1 MRKFLNPD
9 SPLMIF
15 LSNLTDIIVLNV
27 LCFICCLPVITIGPS
42 VTAMHYI
49 TLKIARDEEIYVLR
63 DYFKAFKENFKQSII
78 AWMVFLVITAV
89 FFVDYLILKDMGL
102 ENTKVFLMI
111 IGAIYLLVCF
121 TMMYVF
127 PLMARFENS
136 LKQTVKNAFFMS
148 ILHIFKTVIMAVIY
162 TIPFVL
168 LPLHYN
174 VLMVFLLVGL
184 SGPAYFN
191 SFIWKSIFKKYEPE
205 EIIEDELLSEEE
217 FHIAEE

>member
-89 FFVDYLILKDMGL
+89 FFLDYVILKDMGL
-102 ENTKVFLMI
+102 ENTNL
-111 IGAIYLLVCF
+111 
-121 TMMYVF
+121 
-127 PLMARFENS
+127 
-136 LKQTVKNAFFMS
+136 
-148 ILHIFKTVIMAVIY
+148 
-162 TIPFVL
+162 
-168 LPLHYN
+168 
-174 VLMVFLLVGL
+174 
-184 SGPAYFN
+184 YF
-191 SFIWKSIFKKYEPE
+191 
-205 EIIEDELLSEEE
+205 
-217 FHIAEE
+217 

>member
-89 FFVDYLILKDMGL
+89 FFVVYLILKDMGL

-127 PLMARFENS
+127 PLVARFENS

-162 TIPFVL
+162 AIPFVL

-205 EIIEDELLSEEE
+205 KVEEE
-217 FHIAEE
+217 ITSDMDFQIPEE

>member
-63 DYFKAFKENFKQSII
+63 DYFIAFKENFKQSII

-162 TIPFVL
+162 AIPFVL

-205 EIIEDELLSEEE
+205 KVEEE
-217 FHIAEE
+217 ITSDMDFQIPEE

>member
-1 MRKFLNPD
+1 MRRFLNLD

-15 LSNLTDIIVLNV
+15 LSNLTDIVVLNV
-27 LCFICCLPVITIGPS
+27 LCFICCIPIITIGPS
-42 VTAMHYI
+42 VTAMHYV
-49 TLKIARDEEIYVLR
+49 TLKIVRDEEIYVLR
-63 DYFKAFKENFKQSII
+63 DYFKAFKENFKQSVI
-78 AWMVFLVITAV
+78 AWLVFLVITAV

-102 ENTKVFLMI
+102 ENTKVFFMI
-111 IGAIYLLVCF
+111 IGAIYLLVCL

-136 LKQTVKNAFFMS
+136 LKQTVKNALFMS

-162 TIPFVL
+162 AIPFVL

-174 VLMVFLLVGL
+174 VLMFFLLVGL

-191 SFIWKSIFKKYEPE
+191 SFIWMSIFKKYEPE
-205 EIIEDELLSEEE
+205 KVEEE
-217 FHIAEE
+217 ITDDMDFQIPEE

>member
-205 EIIEDELLSEEE
+205 KVEEE
-217 FHIAEE
+217 VISDMDFQIPEE

>member
-1 MRKFLNPD
+1 MRRFLNLD

-15 LSNLTDIIVLNV
+15 LSNLTDIVVLNV
-27 LCFICCLPVITIGPS
+27 LCFICCIPIITIGPS
-42 VTAMHYI
+42 VTAMHYV
-49 TLKIARDEEIYVLR
+49 TLKIVRDEEIYVLR
-63 DYFKAFKENFKQSII
+63 DYFKAFKENFKQSEI
-78 AWMVFLVITAV
+78 AWLVFLVITAV

-102 ENTKVFLMI
+102 ENTKVFFMI
-111 IGAIYLLVCF
+111 IGAIYLLVCL

-136 LKQTVKNAFFMS
+136 LKQTVKNALFMS

-162 TIPFVL
+162 AIPFVL

-174 VLMVFLLVGL
+174 VLMFFLLVGL

-205 EIIEDELLSEEE
+205 KVEEE
-217 FHIAEE
+217 ITDDMDFQIPEE

>member
-1 MRKFLNPD
+1 MRKLLNPD

-127 PLMARFENS
+127 PLVARFENS

-162 TIPFVL
+162 AIPFVL

-205 EIIEDELLSEEE
+205 KVEEE
-217 FHIAEE
+217 ITSDMDFQIPEE

>member
-1 MRKFLNPD
+1 MRRFLNLD

-15 LSNLTDIIVLNV
+15 LSNLTDIVVLNV
-27 LCFICCLPVITIGPS
+27 LCFICCIPIITIGPS
-42 VTAMHYI
+42 VTAMHYV
-49 TLKIARDEEIYVLR
+49 TLKIVRDEEIYVLK
-63 DYFKAFKENFKQSII
+63 DYFKAFKENFKQSVI
-78 AWMVFLVITAV
+78 AWLVFLVITAV

-102 ENTKVFLMI
+102 ENTKVFFMI
-111 IGAIYLLVCF
+111 IGAIYLLVCL

-136 LKQTVKNAFFMS
+136 LKQTVKNALFMS

-162 TIPFVL
+162 AIPFVL

-174 VLMVFLLVGL
+174 VLMFFLLVGL

-205 EIIEDELLSEEE
+205 KVEEE
-217 FHIAEE
+217 ITDDMDFQIPEE

>member
-1 MRKFLNPD
+1 MRRFLNLD

-162 TIPFVL
+162 AIPFVL

-205 EIIEDELLSEEE
+205 KVEEE
-217 FHIAEE
+217 ITSDMDFQIPEE

>member
-136 LKQTVKNAFFMS
+136 LKQTVKNALFMS

-162 TIPFVL
+162 AIPFVL

-205 EIIEDELLSEEE
+205 KVEEE
-217 FHIAEE
+217 ITSDMDFQIPEE

>member
-1 MRKFLNPD
+1 MRKFLNLD

-27 LCFICCLPVITIGPS
+27 LCFICCLPIITIGPS

-49 TLKIARDEEIYVLR
+49 TLKIARDEEIYVIR
-63 DYFKAFKENFKQSII
+63 DYFKAFKENFKQSVL
-78 AWMVFLVITAV
+78 AWLVFLVITAV
-89 FFVDYLILKDMGL
+89 FFLDYVILKDMGL

-127 PLMARFENS
+127 PLMARFENP
-136 LKQTVKNAFFMS
+136 LKQTVKNAFLMS
-148 ILHIFKTVIMAVIY
+148 ILHIFKTIIMAVIY
-162 TIPFVL
+162 AIPFAL

-205 EIIEDELLSEEE
+205 KKEEE
-217 FHIAEE
+217 ITSDMDFQIPEE

>member
-42 VTAMHYI
+42 VTAMHYV
-49 TLKIARDEEIYVLR
+49 TLKIVRDEEIYVLR

-162 TIPFVL
+162 AIPFVL

-174 VLMVFLLVGL
+174 VLMFFLLVGL

-205 EIIEDELLSEEE
+205 KVEEE
-217 FHIAEE
+217 ITSDMDFQIPEE

>member
-162 TIPFVL
+162 AIPFVL

-205 EIIEDELLSEEE
+205 KVEEE
-217 FHIAEE
+217 VISDMDFQIPEE

>member
-148 ILHIFKTVIMAVIY
+148 ILHIFKTIIMAVIY
-162 TIPFVL
+162 AIPFVL

-205 EIIEDELLSEEE
+205 KVEEE
-217 FHIAEE
+217 ITSDMDFQIPEE

>member
-15 LSNLTDIIVLNV
+15 LSNLTDIVVLNV
-27 LCFICCLPVITIGPS
+27 LCFICCLPIITVGPA

-63 DYFKAFKENFKQSII
+63 DYMKAFKENFKQSIL
-78 AWMVFLVITAV
+78 AWLVFLVITAV
-89 FFVDYLILKDMGL
+89 FFLDYVILKDMGL

-111 IGAIYLLVCF
+111 IGAIYLLICF

-127 PLMARFENS
+127 PLMARFENP
-136 LKQTVKNAFFMS
+136 LKQTVKNAFLMS

-162 TIPFVL
+162 AIPFAL

-174 VLMVFLLVGL
+174 VLMFFLLVGL

-205 EIIEDELLSEEE
+205 KVEEE
-217 FHIAEE
+217 ITDDMDFQIPEE

>member
-1 MRKFLNPD
+1 
-9 SPLMIF
+9 MIF

-162 TIPFVL
+162 AIPFVL

-205 EIIEDELLSEEE
+205 KVEEE
-217 FHIAEE
+217 ITSDMDFQIPEE

>member
-1 MRKFLNPD
+1 MF
-9 SPLMIF
+9 
-15 LSNLTDIIVLNV
+15 
-27 LCFICCLPVITIGPS
+27 CVITIGPS

-63 DYFKAFKENFKQSII
+63 DYFKAFKENFKQSVI

-162 TIPFVL
+162 AIPFVL

-205 EIIEDELLSEEE
+205 KVEEE
-217 FHIAEE
+217 ITSDMDFQIPEE

>member
-162 TIPFVL
+162 AIPFVL

-205 EIIEDELLSEEE
+205 KVEEE
-217 FHIAEE
+217 ITSDMDFQIPEE

>member
-1 MRKFLNPD
+1 
-9 SPLMIF
+9 
-15 LSNLTDIIVLNV
+15 
-27 LCFICCLPVITIGPS
+27 
-42 VTAMHYI
+42 MHYI

-205 EIIEDELLSEEE
+205 KVEEE
-217 FHIAEE
+217 ITSDMDFQIPEE

>member
-1 MRKFLNPD
+1 MRRFLNLD

-27 LCFICCLPVITIGPS
+27 LCFICCLPIITIGPS

-162 TIPFVL
+162 AIPFVL

-205 EIIEDELLSEEE
+205 KVEEE
-217 FHIAEE
+217 ITSDMDFQIPEE

>member
-1 MRKFLNPD
+1 MRRFLNLD

-15 LSNLTDIIVLNV
+15 LSNLTDIVVLNV
-27 LCFICCLPVITIGPS
+27 LCFICCIPIITIGPS
-42 VTAMHYI
+42 VTAMHYV
-49 TLKIARDEEIYVLR
+49 TLKIVRDEEIYVLR

-102 ENTKVFLMI
+102 ENTKVFFMI
-111 IGAIYLLVCF
+111 IGAIYLLVCL

-162 TIPFVL
+162 AIPFVL

-174 VLMVFLLVGL
+174 VLMFFLLVGL

-205 EIIEDELLSEEE
+205 KVEEE
-217 FHIAEE
+217 ITDDMDFQIPEE

>member
-78 AWMVFLVITAV
+78 VWMVFLVITAV

-162 TIPFVL
+162 AIPFVL

-205 EIIEDELLSEEE
+205 KVEEE
-217 FHIAEE
+217 ITSDMDFQIPEE

>member
-1 MRKFLNPD
+1 MRKFLNPY

-63 DYFKAFKENFKQSII
+63 DYFKAFKENFKQSVI
-78 AWMVFLVITAV
+78 AWLVFLVITAV

-102 ENTKVFLMI
+102 ENTKVFFMI
-111 IGAIYLLVCF
+111 IGAIYLLVCL

-136 LKQTVKNAFFMS
+136 LKQTVKNALFMS

-162 TIPFVL
+162 AIPFVL

-205 EIIEDELLSEEE
+205 KVEEE
-217 FHIAEE
+217 ITSDMDFQIPEE

>member
-148 ILHIFKTVIMAVIY
+148 ILYIFKTVIMAVIY
-162 TIPFVL
+162 AIPFVL

-205 EIIEDELLSEEE
+205 KVEEE
-217 FHIAEE
+217 ITSDMDFQIPEE

>member
-205 EIIEDELLSEEE
+205 KVEEE
-217 FHIAEE
+217 ITSDMDFQIPEE

>member
-1 MRKFLNPD
+1 MRRFLNLD

-15 LSNLTDIIVLNV
+15 LSNLTDIVVLNV
-27 LCFICCLPVITIGPS
+27 LCFICCIPIITIGPS
-42 VTAMHYI
+42 VTAMHYV
-49 TLKIARDEEIYVLR
+49 TLKIVRDEEIYVLR
-63 DYFKAFKENFKQSII
+63 DYFKAFKENFKQSVI
-78 AWMVFLVITAV
+78 AWLVFLVITAV

-102 ENTKVFLMI
+102 ENTKVFFMI
-111 IGAIYLLVCF
+111 IGAIYLLVCL

-136 LKQTVKNAFFMS
+136 LKQTVKNALFMS
-148 ILHIFKTVIMAVIY
+148 ILHIFKTIVMAVIY
-162 TIPFVL
+162 AIPFVL

-174 VLMVFLLVGL
+174 VLMFFLLVGL

-205 EIIEDELLSEEE
+205 KVEEE
-217 FHIAEE
+217 ITDDMDFQIPEE

>member
-1 MRKFLNPD
+1 MRRFLNLD

-15 LSNLTDIIVLNV
+15 LSNLTDIVVLNV
-27 LCFICCLPVITIGPS
+27 LCFICCIPIITIGPS
-42 VTAMHYI
+42 VTAMHYV
-49 TLKIARDEEIYVLR
+49 TLKIVRDEEIYVLR
-63 DYFKAFKENFKQSII
+63 DYFKAFKENFKQSVI
-78 AWMVFLVITAV
+78 AWLVFLVITAV

-102 ENTKVFLMI
+102 ENTKVFFMI
-111 IGAIYLLVCF
+111 IGAIYLLVCL

-136 LKQTVKNAFFMS
+136 LKQTVKNALFMS
-148 ILHIFKTVIMAVIY
+148 ILHIFKTVVMAVIY
-162 TIPFVL
+162 AIPFVL

-174 VLMVFLLVGL
+174 VLMFFLLVGL

-205 EIIEDELLSEEE
+205 KVEEE
-217 FHIAEE
+217 ITDDMDFQIPEE

>member
-162 TIPFVL
+162 AIPFVL

-191 SFIWKSIFKKYEPE
+191 SFIWKSIFKK
-205 EIIEDELLSEEE
+205 
-217 FHIAEE
+217 

>member
-111 IGAIYLLVCF
+111 IGAIYLLVCY

-162 TIPFVL
+162 VIPFVL

-205 EIIEDELLSEEE
+205 KVEEE
-217 FHIAEE
+217 ITSDMDFQIPEE

>member
-42 VTAMHYI
+42 VTAMHYV
-49 TLKIARDEEIYVLR
+49 TLKIVRDEEIYVLR

-162 TIPFVL
+162 AIPFAL

-205 EIIEDELLSEEE
+205 KVEEE
-217 FHIAEE
+217 ITDDMDFQIPEE

>member
-162 TIPFVL
+162 AIPFVL

-174 VLMVFLLVGL
+174 VLMVFLLGGL

-205 EIIEDELLSEEE
+205 KVEEE
-217 FHIAEE
+217 ITSDMDFQIPEE

>member
-27 LCFICCLPVITIGPS
+27 LCFICCLPIITIGPS

-49 TLKIARDEEIYVLR
+49 TLKIARDEEIYVIR
-63 DYFKAFKENFKQSII
+63 DYFKAFKENFKQSVL
-78 AWMVFLVITAV
+78 AWLVFLVITAV

-162 TIPFVL
+162 AIPFVL

-205 EIIEDELLSEEE
+205 KVEEE
-217 FHIAEE
+217 ITSDMDFQIPEE

>member
-1 MRKFLNPD
+1 MRRFLNLD

-15 LSNLTDIIVLNV
+15 LSNLTDIVVLNV
-27 LCFICCLPVITIGPS
+27 LCFICCIPIITIGPS
-42 VTAMHYI
+42 VTAMHYV
-49 TLKIARDEEIYVLR
+49 TLKIVRDEEIYVLR

-127 PLMARFENS
+127 PLMARFEKS

-162 TIPFVL
+162 AIPFVL

-205 EIIEDELLSEEE
+205 KVEEE
-217 FHIAEE
+217 ITSDMDFQIPEE

>member
-1 MRKFLNPD
+1 MRRFLNLD

-15 LSNLTDIIVLNV
+15 LSNLTDIVVLNV
-27 LCFICCLPVITIGPS
+27 LCFICCIPIITIGPS
-42 VTAMHYI
+42 VTAMHYV
-49 TLKIARDEEIYVLR
+49 TLKIVRDEEIYVLR
-63 DYFKAFKENFKQSII
+63 DYFKAFKENFKQSVI
-78 AWMVFLVITAV
+78 AWLVFLVITAV

-102 ENTKVFLMI
+102 ENTKVFFMI
-111 IGAIYLLVCF
+111 IGAIYLLVCL

-136 LKQTVKNAFFMS
+136 LKQTVKNALFMS

-162 TIPFVL
+162 AIPFVL

-174 VLMVFLLVGL
+174 VLMFFLLVGL

-205 EIIEDELLSEEE
+205 KVEEE
-217 FHIAEE
+217 ITDDMDFQIPEE

>member
-1 MRKFLNPD
+1 MRRFLNLD

-27 LCFICCLPVITIGPS
+27 LCFICCLPIITIGPS

-49 TLKIARDEEIYVLR
+49 TLKIARDEEIYVIR
-63 DYFKAFKENFKQSII
+63 DYFKAFKENFKQSVL
-78 AWMVFLVITAV
+78 AWLVFLVITAV
-89 FFVDYLILKDMGL
+89 FFLDYVILKDMGL

-127 PLMARFENS
+127 PLMARFENP
-136 LKQTVKNAFFMS
+136 LKQTVKNAFLMS
-148 ILHIFKTVIMAVIY
+148 ILHIFKTIIMAVIY
-162 TIPFVL
+162 AIPFAL

-205 EIIEDELLSEEE
+205 KKEEE
-217 FHIAEE
+217 ITSDMDFQIPEE